1 MPGCGVAA
9 TGWEVHADI
18 KDIKVVVN
26 YDMPAT
32 IADYIHRIGRTGRGG
47 TRGTAVS
54 FLTPDRAD
62 VRLAPDIIRLLA
74 DANEAVPLDLL
85 KYAAAPVTADGDV

>member
-1 MPGCGVAA
+1 MAGRRWDA
-9 TGWEVHADI
+9 HADI

-26 YDMPAT
+26 YDMPST

-47 TRGTAVS
+47 TRGAAVS
-54 FLTPDRAD
+54 LLTRDRAD
-62 VRLAPDIIRLLA
+62 VRLAPDIIGLLA

-85 KYAAAPVTADGDV
+85 KYAAAPVESM